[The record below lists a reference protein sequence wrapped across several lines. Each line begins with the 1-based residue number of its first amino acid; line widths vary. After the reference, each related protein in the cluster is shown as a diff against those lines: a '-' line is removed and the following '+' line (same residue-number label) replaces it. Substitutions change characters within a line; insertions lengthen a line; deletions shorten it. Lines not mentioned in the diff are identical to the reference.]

1 MRESRPPLRGLPFRP
16 LTCSAMS
23 LNLSAPDLARLEE
36 ASRVMVS
43 PLTAPTVDAWRA
55 SVNAAVGDLFRAH
68 KTLMVMPGHGDLYA
82 SETAPDVVERMR
94 EHVALAATGD
104 HVVSDPVVDLWH
116 RLRRQQGVE
125 VFSWNINAGMIG
137 QFGYPMQ
144 ASEFTNYT
152 VIDTGS
158 TDFLGA
164 YSAIPEGEVLLWILL
179 ERPDV
184 HPFGE
189 HASMLMRA
197 LLPSFKAGLDA
208 ISRYDAHRRTL
219 DTISD
224 ALIVFGRGG
233 LERHRN
239 VAFVR
244 MLDAEPERERLLHE
258 LTRLAVTMQPA
269 GALSRY
275 GLPSALIPTPQQT
288 LRTASAEYEV
298 NASVVASGTFD
309 RDEAVIISLTRKG
322 PPALP
327 AADVLRERFGLTDRE
342 AEVALLLAEGLSN
355 AEIADRLFLSPHT
368 ARRHTANI
376 FDKIEVNSRKAL
388 ALRFLSL

>member
-1 MRESRPPLRGLPFRP
+1 
-16 LTCSAMS
+16 
-23 LNLSAPDLARLEE
+23 
-36 ASRVMVS
+36 
-43 PLTAPTVDAWRA
+43 
-55 SVNAAVGDLFRAH
+55 
-68 KTLMVMPGHGDLYA
+68 
-82 SETAPDVVERMR
+82 SETAPDVVARMR

-189 HASMLMRA
+189 HAAMLMRA

-208 ISRYDAHRRTL
+208 ISRYD
-219 DTISD
+219 
-224 ALIVFGRGG
+224 
-233 LERHRN
+233 
-239 VAFVR
+239 
-244 MLDAEPERERLLHE
+244 
-258 LTRLAVTMQPA
+258 
-269 GALSRY
+269 
-275 GLPSALIPTPQQT
+275 
-288 LRTASAEYEV
+288 
-298 NASVVASGTFD
+298 
-309 RDEAVIISLTRKG
+309 
-322 PPALP
+322 
-327 AADVLRERFGLTDRE
+327 
-342 AEVALLLAEGLSN
+342 
-355 AEIADRLFLSPHT
+355 
-368 ARRHTANI
+368 
-376 FDKIEVNSRKAL
+376 
-388 ALRFLSL
+388 